1 MEIIGK
7 YRKKINGEI
16 VKWRNSEIKNKIR
29 RLKFSPFH
37 HFTISLFL
45 IFSMPA
51 FAQTDYAT
59 QQAAFSKSYEYE
71 SRGNFTDAVT
81 TMKSI
86 YQEDSY
92 EINLRL
98 GWVTYLAGLF
108 TESSAYY
115 QKAIKLK
122 PYAIEAKIGFA
133 NPASALGNWDQII
146 TQYNEVLAIDPQ
158 NTTVNYRMG
167 SILYG
172 RKDYAKAEKYL
183 EKVVNLYPFDYD
195 SMVLYAW
202 TEYRLGKL
210 REAQVLFNKALLM
223 RPRDASASEGLGLI
237 K

>member
-146 TQYNEVLAIDPQ
+146 TQYNEILAIDPQ

>member
-223 RPRDASASEGLGLI
+223 RPRDASATEGLGLI